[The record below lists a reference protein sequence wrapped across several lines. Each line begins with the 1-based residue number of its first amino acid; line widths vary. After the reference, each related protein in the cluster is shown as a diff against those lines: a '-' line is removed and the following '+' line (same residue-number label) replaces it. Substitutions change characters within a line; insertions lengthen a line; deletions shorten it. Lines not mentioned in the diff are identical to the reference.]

1 MATILEIDD
10 PNQIPLNDP
19 TLRDAITDK
28 GDMNIYDFKR
38 LLRRDER
45 WQYTEQAKQDVS
57 TAALDVLRDF
67 GFQG

>member
-1 MATILEIDD
+1 MANILEIDD
-10 PNQIPLNDP
+10 PDQIPLNDQ

-28 GDMNIYDFKR
+28 GDMNIYDFKK
-38 LLRRDER
+38 LLRRDDR
-45 WQYTEQAKQDVS
+45 WQYTEQARQDVS